1 MATVAQV
8 CKNDVYKYVGSS
20 HRFPYVFSSFIKVR
34 LSCSIQS
41 NPPLYFDEVVSVSEI
56 FTLETATEGKQ
67 RVVFAVMNSLKFVD
81 FSYRLYYLAL
91 YNFIL
96 KKNIFFSQ
104 N

>member
-67 RVVFAVMNSLKFVD
+67 RVVFAVMNSSKLVD
-81 FSYRLYYLAL
+81 FFI
-91 YNFIL
+91 NFIA
-96 KKNIFFSQ
+96 
-104 N
+104 